1 MALGYKLK
9 HYLFNAF
16 RELFVYHHSSLEFRA
31 KIFAMVIAVKEE
43 PDTCDYELVKAAGMH
58 IYNDEDR
65 ANTLALTTQEFVER
79 ILGRDP
85 IDVDTLAQDIVRE
98 LKLIPRYAKKIDIE
112 ELQPLL
118 SCSKDPDT
126 RSYQLNI
133 LEFLEGLKREYE

>member
-43 PDTCDYELVKAAGMH
+43 PDTCDYELVKAAGMQ

-65 ANTLALTTQEFVER
+65 ANTLALTTEEFVER

-85 IDVDTLAQDIVRE
+85 LDVDTLAQDIVRE
-98 LKLIPRYAKKIDIE
+98 LKLIPRYAKKIDVE
-112 ELQPLL
+112 QLQPLL
-118 SCSKDPDT
+118 ACSKDPDT

-133 LEFLEGLKREYE
+133 LEFLEGLKHEYE